1 MNNVNIEIRPVR
13 EHWEVYI
20 NGEFAYS
27 ADTHQEA
34 VEEILKG
41 EYV

>member
-1 MNNVNIEIRPVR
+1 MPDINIEIKPVR

-20 NGEFAYS
+20 NGKFTCS

-34 VEEILKG
+34 VEELKVMLKG
-41 EYV
+41 